1 MSTEGCK
8 LGVIEMLGKTKMGK
22 SKVNELTEK
31 IESVMAVNEK
41 YGGIDGH
48 TGRQEV
54 VDDFIETMT
63 IERNKQKINKMLN
76 AKKIQEWVDEIKTTE
91 KDPKYYE
98 QALLDIILGGDHYRN
113 GMISAPLNM

>member
-22 SKVNELTEK
+22 SKVDELTKK

-48 TGRQEV
+48 TVSTSVSFIAGV
-54 VDDFIETMT
+54 VLNSSGLSSKVLT
-63 IERNKQKINKMLN
+63 IF
-76 AKKIQEWVDEIKTTE
+76 
-91 KDPKYYE
+91 
-98 QALLDIILGGDHYRN
+98 
-113 GMISAPLNM
+113 